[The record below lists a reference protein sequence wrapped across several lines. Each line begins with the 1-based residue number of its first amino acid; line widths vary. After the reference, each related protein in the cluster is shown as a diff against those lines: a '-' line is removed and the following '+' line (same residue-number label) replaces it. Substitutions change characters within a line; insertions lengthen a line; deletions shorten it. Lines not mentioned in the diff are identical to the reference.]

1 MLEGV
6 LKGLGG
12 QQAALAFVRRAR
24 DAVEAGLA
32 AAADGAADAAAE
44 AAADAAADGAA
55 GVGVAEPLQA
65 ATTIAAT
72 AISDPTRVRIMK

>member
-1 MLEGV
+1 MLPPSV
-6 LKGLGG
+6 
-12 QQAALAFVRRAR
+12 
-24 DAVEAGLA
+24 AVEAGLA
-32 AAADGAADAAAE
+32 AAADGAAD

>member
-1 MLEGV
+1 MLPPSV
-6 LKGLGG
+6 
-12 QQAALAFVRRAR
+12 
-24 DAVEAGLA
+24 AVEAGLA
-32 AAADGAADAAAE
+32 AAADG
-44 AAADAAADGAA
+44 AADAAADGAA

>member
-1 MLEGV
+1 MLPPSV
-6 LKGLGG
+6 
-12 QQAALAFVRRAR
+12 
-24 DAVEAGLA
+24 AVEAGLA
-32 AAADGAADAAAE
+32 AAADGAADAAADG
-44 AAADAAADGAA
+44 AADAAADGAA